1 MSSLTSWCTLQA
13 IRMTSIFVL
22 FVLCWPVF
30 AQNQSRATLEVDG
43 CIKKANFYPSTFIQ
57 VEEIFVAERVRKYI
71 NCLDQTSNPQDPE
84 IQYARG
90 FAYKFEAPRPGE
102 EYLKNARAE
111 FCAAAEQGYVQ
122 AQEQCAFFSSGDKKA
137 AYKWT
142 LAAALNGSGSAQMSL
157 SINAWGDAIKNEDH
171 DYNNYLVNYL
181 ACHPAML
188 RDSCGA
194 VSYSDEC
201 REGMKELAIEQLSNI
216 AQCQKELNQ
225 AIFDN
230 TEKSKRKEWEQR
242 ASNQL
247 KETLENIRQ
256 QVRRYP
262 GLVKLQT
269 IEP

>member
-1 MSSLTSWCTLQA
+1 MA
-13 IRMTSIFVL
+13 SIFVL

-30 AQNQSRATLEVDG
+30 AQNQSKAALEVGD
-43 CIKKANFYPSTFIQ
+43 CIKRANFYPSAFIQ
-57 VEEIFVAERVRKYI
+57 IKEIFVAERVRKYI
-71 NCLDQTSNPQDPE
+71 NCLDKTSNPQDPE

-90 FAYKFEAPRPGE
+90 FAYKFEAPRPGQ

-111 FCAAAEQGYVQ
+111 FCAAAEQGYVR
-122 AQEQCAFFSSGDKKA
+122 AQEQCAFFSSEDKKA
-137 AYKWT
+137 EYKWT

-188 RDSCGA
+188 RESCGA
-194 VSYSDEC
+194 VADSDEC

-230 TEKSKRKEWEQR
+230 TESSKRKEWEQL

-256 QVRRYP
+256 QVRLYP